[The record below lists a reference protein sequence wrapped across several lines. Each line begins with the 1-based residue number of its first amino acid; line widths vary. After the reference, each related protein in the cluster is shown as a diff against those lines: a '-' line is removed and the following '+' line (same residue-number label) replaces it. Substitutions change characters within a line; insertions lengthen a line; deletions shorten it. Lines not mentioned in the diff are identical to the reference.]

1 MKKIINYLLVFI
13 FVISCSYEPVF
24 QKTKSNLE
32 FGKAVFNG
40 DEKISNLIYSQ
51 FKNYESN
58 ESKKVINFNS
68 SYDKIVASKDKKGN
82 PQTFNMSVLI
92 ELKILND
99 NKNEIK
105 KIFEETIS
113 YNNIKSKFELKDK
126 EDQLKKSLS
135 EKITRDIL
143 VFINSL

>member
-1 MKKIINYLLVFI
+1 
-13 FVISCSYEPVF
+13 
-24 QKTKSNLE
+24 
-32 FGKAVFNG
+32 
-40 DEKISNLIYSQ
+40 
-51 FKNYESN
+51 
-58 ESKKVINFNS
+58 
-68 SYDKIVASKDKKGN
+68 
-82 PQTFNMSVLI
+82 MSVLI

-135 EKITRDIL
+135 EKITQDIL
-143 VFINSL
+143 FFLNSL